1 MDSKKILAKYI
12 KPSSWPN
19 IVGYILLGLAV
30 VFLICGIFASSNAKN
45 DATEPV
51 LFDALESKSNSYVYL
66 DVVGI
71 SNWLYDYDGAV
82 YYSAEDAEGY
92 LYTVRVSDSEYK
104 KMTAQQEYWLRE
116 DEDEPQPEPYRL
128 VGLAMTTASTVK
140 DSLADSW
147 EISAS
152 EYEEYFGTMYLN
164 ATTDPS
170 DEAFAGW
177 LFGFLMCLIFGVL
190 LCIVNIAYNGN
201 FKRTIQ
207 ALEQANLLDRAAA
220 ELESADVMIVGKDRA
235 RLSGGFLFGKGTGVA
250 IPYSD
255 IQWVYHRNQKSYFV
269 TVNCFLIVN
278 TNQRANIVA
287 VNFGGADKNNVL
299 GAAVDF
305 MAQRNPNMLLGYT
318 GANQRA
324 YKERKKAAQIG

>member
-19 IVGYILLGLAV
+19 IVGYVLLGLAV
-30 VFLICGIFASSNAKN
+30 VFLIWGIFAGSNANN

-51 LFDALESKSNSYVYL
+51 LFNPVESKSRSYVYL

-71 SNWLYDYDGAV
+71 SDWLYDYDGAV

-104 KMTAQQEYWLRE
+104 KMTAQQEYWMR
-116 DEDEPQPEPYRL
+116 DTEDEPQPEPYRL
-128 VGLAMTTASTVK
+128 VGLAMATTSTVK
-140 DSLADSW
+140 TSLADSW
-147 EISAS
+147 EISTS
-152 EYEEYFGTMYLN
+152 EDEEYFGTMHLN
-164 ATTDPS
+164 ATTDPGN
-170 DEAFAGW
+170 EALTGW
-177 LFGFLMCLIFGVL
+177 LVGCIMCVVFGVVF
-190 LCIVNIAYNGN
+190 CIVNIAYNSN

-220 ELESADVMIVGKDRA
+220 ELNSADVMIVGKDRA

-250 IPYSD
+250 IPFSD
-255 IQWVYHRNQKSYFV
+255 IQWVYLRKQKSYFI

-287 VNFGGADKNNVL
+287 VNFGGGDKNNVL
-299 GAAVDF
+299 GAAIDF
-305 MAQRNPNMLLGYT
+305 MAQRNPNILLGYT
-318 GANQRA
+318 NANHRA
-324 YKERKKAAQIG
+324 YKDRKKAAQIG